1 MRRLRWISVILALL
15 LTLSLK
21 TEAVD
26 SLHFDRMGLEG
37 RTFLVLADSYTAGYG
52 VPLEKSW
59 PGLMAERYG
68 MTELN
73 YAVSGSTISHGTD
86 SFEPMVDRAEDL
98 PEDVSPDFVLIQG
111 GSNDFFLGVPLG
123 TPGDTDPGT
132 FCGAVNRV
140 ISTLEDKYP
149 GALLV
154 GFTPWVGN
162 SNRTLEGHTQ
172 QDYTDAMI
180 EVFRRRGHL
189 CYDASDEAASGIRV
203 TEADFRADY
212 CLGPGD
218 WYHLGEAGHALFA
231 PVIAGWL
238 ENHLYNSSPASRFY
252 DLAGADPELR
262 DAVSALMEEAVLSG
276 TGDHLFSP
284 TRAVSRATLAV
295 TLYRMAGY
303 PEAPERDIAD
313 MTPDTEACD
322 AVCWAMDQGLFSPED
337 SFRPGRTVSR
347 QILALV
353 LYSYYTDWYGGF
365 PEALEG
371 LGSYPDGAE
380 VSGYARTAM
389 GWAVSQDLIP
399 PREGKLS
406 PNSAVSRGQL
416 ALALCKLGRMTGD

>member
-1 MRRLRWISVILALL
+1 MRRLRWVSLILALL
-15 LTLSLK
+15 LTLSLE

-26 SLHFDRMGLEG
+26 SLRFDRMGLEG
-37 RTFLVLADSYTAGYG
+37 RTFLVLGDSYTAGYG
-52 VPLEKSW
+52 VSLEQSW
-59 PGLMAERYG
+59 PGLMAKSHG

-73 YAVSGSTISHGTD
+73 YAISGSTIAGGPD
-86 SFEPMVDRAEDL
+86 AFEPMVERAGDL
-98 PEDVSPDFVLIQG
+98 PEDVSPDFVIIQG
-111 GSNDFFLGVPLG
+111 GSNDFFKGITLGA
-123 TPGDTDPGT
+123 PGDTDPGT
-132 FCGAVNRV
+132 FCGALNGI
-140 ISTLEDKYP
+140 ISEMEDKYP
-149 GALLV
+149 SALLV

-162 SNRTLEGHTQ
+162 DNRTLEGHTQ

-189 CYDASDEAASGIRV
+189 CFDASDEAASGIHMTRA
-203 TEADFRADY
+203 EFRAAY
-212 CLGPGD
+212 SLGPGD

-231 PVIAGWL
+231 PVMAGWL
-238 ENHLYNSSPASRFY
+238 ENHLYNNSPAARFY
-252 DLAGADPELR
+252 DLSAADPELR
-262 DAVSALMEEAVLSG
+262 DAVSALMEAAVLSG

-303 PEAPERDIAD
+303 PEAPEREISD
-313 MTPDTEACD
+313 MTPDTEAYD

-353 LYSYYTDWYGGF
+353 LYRYYTDWYGGF

-389 GWAVSQDLIP
+389 GWAVSRDLIP

-406 PNSAVSRGQL
+406 PDAGVSRAQL
-416 ALALCKLGRMTGD
+416 ALALHKLMQMTGN